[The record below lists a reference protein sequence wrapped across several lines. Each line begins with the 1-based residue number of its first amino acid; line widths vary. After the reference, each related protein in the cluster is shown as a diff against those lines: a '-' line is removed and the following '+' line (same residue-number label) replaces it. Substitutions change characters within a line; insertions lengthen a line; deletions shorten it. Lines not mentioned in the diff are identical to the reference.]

1 MALLEELNRS
11 LDVLRNLSARVVD
24 LQEELLQL
32 LLPEVC
38 RVEELL
44 LPRVV
49 EEVVH
54 PHCSDSHL
62 PPDEAP
68 DAVPLHLG
76 ALLEEGK
83 QVLARGKLLLGE
95 LL

>member
-1 MALLEELNRS
+1 MALPEEINCS
-11 LDVLRNLSARVVD
+11 LDVLRNLSTRVVV
-24 LQEELLQL
+24 LQEEVLQL

-49 EEVVH
+49 KEVVH
-54 PHCSDSHL
+54 LHCSDSHL
-62 PPDEAP
+62 LSDEAP
-68 DAVPLHLG
+68 DAVPLYLG
-76 ALLEEGK
+76 ALLEED
-83 QVLARGKLLLGE
+83 QQILARGKLLLAE